1 MSSSSNHM
9 SVSGFLGAVLLAA
22 QLLFSMQSLSSV
34 LGSPYNLA
42 NYRNAA
48 GGGGKRSSG
57 SGIDLWGPN
66 TRMSLDGYMNQL
78 KRQLNYPDNSNPGL
92 PEPQQP
98 LNPQGMQIAEGVELR
113 PIPADFFGGLDRKQS
128 LFPRKQ
134 QPGLNNIQGN
144 FIMLGLD

>member
-1 MSSSSNHM
+1 
-9 SVSGFLGAVLLAA
+9 
-22 QLLFSMQSLSSV
+22 
-34 LGSPYNLA
+34 
-42 NYRNAA
+42 
-48 GGGGKRSSG
+48 
-57 SGIDLWGPN
+57 
-66 TRMSLDGYMNQL
+66 MSLDGYMNQL

-134 QPGLNNIQGN
+134 QPGLNNIQGTL
-144 FIMLGLD
+144 FKLFPRVFLGLNMDLFNNCPPFCKRGGYS